1 MPFFF
6 LAPIW
11 LLLLIVGFAL
21 LISARFRFLSAYLIL
36 GSTIGFIA
44 SLILSTVLLL
54 LMLRAGAPLLTV
66 LVYLVS
72 IGVGAVFGVF
82 VGIVLARKL
91 NRVLGWE
98 RLSS

>member
-11 LLLLIVGFAL
+11 MLLLIAGFVL
-21 LISARFRFLSAYLIL
+21 LISARFGFLSAYLIL
-36 GSTIGFIA
+36 GSTVGFIA
-44 SLILSTVLLL
+44 VLILSTVLLL

-66 LVYLVS
+66 VVYIVS
-72 IGVGAVFGVF
+72 IGVGAVLGVF